1 MMTESAPI
9 KNFVLLIIS
18 STLALLAI
26 AGLMQVFIDPGKL
39 YSSFHGVP
47 ALHQRKSET
56 DFWETYKDRDAL
68 NSHDYGYDPELGW
81 DIETTGDR
89 IRGSKLISKVPDKSI
104 LRILAVGDSFTFGMD
119 VGEHENFPYML
130 GKQIPRAEVLN
141 MGVPGYGIDQAYLKY
156 RSYGRSY
163 RPDVIIFG
171 VYVSDYERSSVTFTF
186 YAKPKFTVTDGQLM
200 LTNQPVP
207 TIQESLKRIDASLA
221 EKIYLFE
228 ILKNTVQK
236 IKYATKAKQSFFDKN
251 NALITQIFSELKSS
265 LSDDQT
271 LLIVHIPKGESF
283 IKKKPFREEMNN
295 NLVAIYE
302 KLRIPYID
310 LRRAF
315 ITDGIPPD
323 SAVKTYYVVNS
334 KGSVGHLNSRG
345 HAKVAELI
353 VKALKREKAISLD
366 EAAVPLEKGKDP
378 HL

>member
-9 KNFVLLIIS
+9 KSFALLIIS
-18 STLALLAI
+18 STLALIAI
-26 AGLMQVFIDPGKL
+26 AGLMQVFLEPGKL

-47 ALHQRKSET
+47 ALHQRKSEV
-56 DFWETYKDRDAL
+56 DFWEKYKDIELL

-81 DIETTGDR
+81 DTETTGDR

-104 LRILAVGDSFTFGMD
+104 LRILTVGDSFTFGTD
-119 VGEHENFPYML
+119 VDEHENFPYLL
-130 GKQIPRAEVLN
+130 GKQIPRVEVLN

-156 RSYGRSY
+156 RSFGQSY

-221 EKIYLFE
+221 EKVYLFE
-228 ILKNTVQK
+228 ILKNTAQR
-236 IKYATKAKQSFFDKN
+236 IKYGTKAKQKFFAEN

-265 LSDDQT
+265 LNDRQT
-271 LLIVHIPKGESF
+271 LLIVHIPKGKSF
-283 IKKKPFREEMNN
+283 IKKKPFREEISNS
-295 NLVAIYE
+295 LVAIYE
-302 KLRIPYID
+302 KLGIPYID

-315 ITDGIPPD
+315 ISDDTPPN
-323 SAVKTYYVVNS
+323 SVPKTYFIVNPS
-334 KGSVGHLNSRG
+334 GSTGHLNARG

-353 VKALKREKAISLD
+353 VEVLKRKQVISLNLTNTNNHGL
-366 EAAVPLEKGKDP
+366 AP
-378 HL
+378 

>member
-1 MMTESAPI
+1 MTESAPI
-9 KNFVLLIIS
+9 KSFALLIIS
-18 STLALLAI
+18 STLALIAI
-26 AGLMQVFIDPGKL
+26 AGLMQVFLEPGKL

-47 ALHQRKSET
+47 ALHQRKSEV
-56 DFWETYKDRDAL
+56 DFWEKYKDRELL

-81 DIETTGDR
+81 DTETTGDR

-104 LRILAVGDSFTFGMD
+104 LRILTVGDSFTFGTD
-119 VGEHENFPYML
+119 VDEHENFPYLL
-130 GKQIPRAEVLN
+130 GKQIPRVEVLN

-156 RSYGRSY
+156 RSYGQSY

-221 EKIYLFE
+221 EKVYLFE
-228 ILKNTVQK
+228 ILKNTAQR
-236 IKYATKAKQSFFDKN
+236 IKYGTKAKQKFFAEN

-265 LSDDQT
+265 LNDRQT
-271 LLIVHIPKGESF
+271 LLIVHIPKGKSF
-283 IKKKPFREEMNN
+283 IKKKPFREEISNS
-295 NLVAIYE
+295 LVAIYE
-302 KLRIPYID
+302 KLGIPYID

-315 ITDGIPPD
+315 ITDDTPPN
-323 SAVKTYYVVNS
+323 SVPKTYFIVNPS
-334 KGSVGHLNSRG
+334 GSTGHLNARG

-353 VKALKREKAISLD
+353 VEVLKRKQVISLNLTNTNNHGL
-366 EAAVPLEKGKDP
+366 AP
-378 HL
+378 

>member
-1 MMTESAPI
+1 MTESTPI
-9 KNFVLLIIS
+9 KSFVLLIIS
-18 STLALLAI
+18 STLALIAI
-26 AGLMQVFIDPGKL
+26 AGLMQVFLEPGKL

-47 ALHQRKSET
+47 ALHQRKSEV
-56 DFWETYKDRDAL
+56 DFWEKYKDRELL
-68 NSHDYGYDPELGW
+68 NSYDYGYDPELGW

-89 IRGSKLISKVPDKSI
+89 IRGSKLISKEPDKSI

-130 GKQIPRAEVLN
+130 GKQIPHAEVLN

-156 RSYGRSY
+156 RSFGQSY

-200 LTNQPVP
+200 LSNQPVP
-207 TIQESLKRIDASLA
+207 TLQESLKRIDASLA
-221 EKIYLFE
+221 EKVYLFE

-236 IKYATKAKQSFFDKN
+236 IKYATKVKQSFFDEN

-265 LSDDQT
+265 LSDNQT

-283 IKKKPFREEMNN
+283 IKKKPFREEISNS
-295 NLVAIYE
+295 LVAIYE
-302 KLRIPYID
+302 KLGIPYID

-315 ITDGIPPD
+315 MTDDIPPT
-323 SAVKTYYVVNS
+323 SVVKNYYVVDSN
-334 KGSVGHLNSRG
+334 GSVGHLNAHG
-345 HAKVAELI
+345 HAKVSELI
-353 VKALKREKAISLD
+353 VDALKREQAISLD
-366 EAAVPLEKGKDP
+366 EAAAPKEKGS

>member
-1 MMTESAPI
+1 MTESAPI
-9 KNFVLLIIS
+9 KSFALLIIS
-18 STLALLAI
+18 STLALIAI
-26 AGLMQVFIDPGKL
+26 AGLMQVFLEPGKL

-47 ALHQRKSET
+47 ALHQRKSEV
-56 DFWETYKDRDAL
+56 DFWEKYKDIELL

-81 DIETTGDR
+81 DTETTGDR

-104 LRILAVGDSFTFGMD
+104 LRILTVGDSFTFGTD
-119 VGEHENFPYML
+119 VDEHENFPYLL
-130 GKQIPRAEVLN
+130 GKQIPRVEVLN

-156 RSYGRSY
+156 RSFGQSY

-221 EKIYLFE
+221 EKVYLFE
-228 ILKNTVQK
+228 ILKNTAQR
-236 IKYATKAKQSFFDKN
+236 IKYGTKAKQKFFAEN

-265 LSDDQT
+265 LNDRQT
-271 LLIVHIPKGESF
+271 LLIVHIPKGKSF
-283 IKKKPFREEMNN
+283 IKKKPFREEISNS
-295 NLVAIYE
+295 LVAIYE
-302 KLRIPYID
+302 KLGIPYID

-315 ITDGIPPD
+315 ISDDTPPN
-323 SAVKTYYVVNS
+323 SVPKTYFIVNPS
-334 KGSVGHLNSRG
+334 GSTGHLNARG

-353 VKALKREKAISLD
+353 VEVLKRKQVISLNLTNTNNHGL
-366 EAAVPLEKGKDP
+366 AP
-378 HL
+378 